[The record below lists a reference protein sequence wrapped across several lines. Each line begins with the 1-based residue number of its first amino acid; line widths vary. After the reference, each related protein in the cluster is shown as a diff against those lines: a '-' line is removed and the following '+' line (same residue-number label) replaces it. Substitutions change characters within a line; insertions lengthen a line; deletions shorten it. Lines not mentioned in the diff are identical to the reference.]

1 MTQDKRPLSPH
12 LQVYRWQLTSV
23 LSITHRGTG
32 ILLTLGTLLLVYWLL
47 AIAAGPGAYESA
59 QALLGSWLGK
69 AVLFLW
75 TLALYYHLCN
85 GIRHLFWDAGFGFE
99 LKTVYASGMAVVI
112 ATVVLTVVTW
122 IIAMSLPGGG
132 A

>member
-1 MTQDKRPLSPH
+1 MAQDKRPLSPH

-122 IIAMSLPGGG
+122 IIAMSMPGGG

>member
-112 ATVVLTVVTW
+112 AAVVLTVVTW

>member
-122 IIAMSLPGGG
+122 IIAMSVPGGG

>member
-1 MTQDKRPLSPH
+1 MAQDKRPLSPH

>member
-1 MTQDKRPLSPH
+1 MAQDKRPLSPH

-112 ATVVLTVVTW
+112 AAVVLTVVTW

>member
-1 MTQDKRPLSPH
+1 MAQDKRPLSPH

-59 QALLGSWLGK
+59 QALLGSWLG
-69 AVLFLW
+69 
-75 TLALYYHLCN
+75 
-85 GIRHLFWDAGFGFE
+85 
-99 LKTVYASGMAVVI
+99 
-112 ATVVLTVVTW
+112 
-122 IIAMSLPGGG
+122 
-132 A
+132 

>member
-1 MTQDKRPLSPH
+1 MAQDKRPLSPH

-47 AIAAGPGAYESA
+47 AIAAGPCTYESA

-122 IIAMSLPGGG
+122 IIAMSVPGGG

>member
-1 MTQDKRPLSPH
+1 MAQDKRPLSPH
-12 LQVYRWQLTSV
+12 VQVYRWQLTSV

-122 IIAMSLPGGG
+122 IIAMSMPGGG

>member
-1 MTQDKRPLSPH
+1 MAQDKRPLSPH
-12 LQVYRWQLTSV
+12 MQVYRWQLTSV

-122 IIAMSLPGGG
+122 IIAMSMPGGG

>member
-1 MTQDKRPLSPH
+1 
-12 LQVYRWQLTSV
+12 
-23 LSITHRGTG
+23 THRGTG

-122 IIAMSLPGGG
+122 IIAMSMPGGG